1 MSLTCKIWK
10 EIAGHNMINTLPQT
24 ISLYSSSSRST
35 VSSLIRDMKVE
46 KSDLQFLVN
55 RISSM
60 AIDQNYSS
68 TRVPMFSLITKEV
81 LMDSFRNLFL
91 RIQNLFDAA
100 NATGIALNS
109 MVDVFSSEV
118 QKVENDINKLEL
130 FIDNYEFIS
139 GKDDLFNANYI
150 EKFDS
155 FVNDYKSDN
164 ITFTIPDRDSQI
176 FSDTGNGFIDSVSGV
191 FKIGSRQNARN
202 IIKNIKSI
210 KIKNNYNNYITTNGN
225 FENLFND
232 NFSDSWSVTV
242 KSPVIL
248 TTQLSDYVGY
258 LNYDYSKL
266 TGAVTVV
273 ELELLRPIY
282 IDTIRMQPNQS
293 TNFRL
298 LQVVAFHEVPA
309 QANNVSPSENY
320 TILLNSP
327 ALLNRSFDLRFDK
340 KNISKFIF
348 IFNQQDYT
356 KNNRSPIS
364 SELNSKIL
372 DSFVKAIINDRKIRF
387 SKYQD
392 IMYWFF
398 RRNNTIRGIAKN
410 KKTDINY
417 YTYRFPSDF
426 DSYIYNLDEQ
436 IKEFNSL
443 ATEDRNI
450 FTNTPVFA
458 NMINAMLNSF
468 SGKYKIFDSNVY
480 TEALSGSSSS
490 SILSNPSFTFM
501 NSTNLRSDFSEQFN
515 TPAVG
520 LPSEDISSKLEI
532 LESESDYEYSFSLS
546 SIEFLETQNISAD
559 KAVFVSKKLPING
572 QVTSAKSKVYFSEN
586 MASVIQ
592 IGRDI
597 LTPASYELS
606 ISNKAIPSQE
616 SDWIPISS
624 YGSTSIDSEV
634 IFVNANSKKAELRFY
649 ATADSVILYKDGNI
663 VPRLSTNYTYSPS
676 NKTITILDPI
686 FNPNSRFVV
695 SYNLDFS
702 NSSPDEVDF
711 IRTNIFL
718 QSVRFYSSDSGSGES
733 FVSTDS
739 NLSVSLSYVP
749 YVNLQNFSNLIYNKL
764 NGTIFIGNIS
774 GYSPV
779 KVVLGDGTAAINLTN
794 YSSSAEKVSFYS
806 TNDVLFIQSGKNL
819 VFNRPINQPFTVY
832 YEYIPNDLRFRLI
845 VRKNIVDATDPIS
858 IDSVIMKMKVLNS
871 DPYYEKLNAAML

>member
-1 MSLTCKIWK
+1 MCLIYRTWK
-10 EIAGHNMINTLPQT
+10 EIVGEIMIATLPQT

-46 KSDLQFLVN
+46 KADLQFLVN

-60 AIDQNYSS
+60 SIDQNYSS
-68 TRVPMFSLITKEV
+68 SRIPMFSLITKEV
-81 LMDSFRNLFL
+81 LMDSFRNSFL
-91 RIQNLFDAA
+91 RIQNLYDAA

-109 MVDVFSSEV
+109 MIDVFSSEV
-118 QKVENDINKLEL
+118 EKVENDLNKLEL

-164 ITFTIPDRDSQI
+164 INFTIPDRDNQS
-176 FSDTGNGFIDSVSGV
+176 FSDTGNGFIDPINGV

-202 IIKNIKSI
+202 IIRNIKSI
-210 KIKNNYNNYITTNGN
+210 KIKSNYTNYITSNSN

-242 KSPVIL
+242 KSPIIL
-248 TTQLSDYVGY
+248 STQLTDYLGY
-258 LNYDYSKL
+258 FNYDYTRI

-273 ELELLRPIY
+273 ELELVRPIY

-293 TNFRL
+293 TNLRL
-298 LQVVAFHEVPA
+298 LQAVAFHEMPV
-309 QANNVSPSENY
+309 QSNNVAPSENF
-320 TILLNSP
+320 TVLLNSP

-340 KNISKFIF
+340 KNITKFIF
-348 IFNQQDYT
+348 IFNQQDYI
-356 KNNRSPIS
+356 KNNNTPIS
-364 SELNSKIL
+364 SELNSKVL
-372 DSFVKAIINDRKIRF
+372 DSFVRAVIDDRKVRF
-387 SKYQD
+387 SKFQD
-392 IMYWFF
+392 IVYWFF
-398 RRNNTIRGIAKN
+398 KRNSTIKGISKN

-443 ATEDRNI
+443 IIEDRNV
-450 FTNTPVFA
+450 FSNTPLFV
-458 NMINAMLNSF
+458 NMINSMLNSF
-468 SGKYKIFDSNVY
+468 SGKYKIFDSNIY
-480 TEALSGSSSS
+480 TEALSGASSSS
-490 SILSNPSFTFM
+490 VLANPSFTFM

-515 TPAVG
+515 TPALG
-520 LPSEDISSKLEI
+520 LPDSMASKDLSV

-546 SIEFLETQNISAD
+546 SIEFLETQNADTD

-572 QVTSAKSKVYFSEN
+572 QVTSAKAKIYFSSN
-586 MASVIQ
+586 MAGVIQ
-592 IGRDI
+592 VNRDI
-597 LTPASYELS
+597 LSPASYELS
-606 ISNKAIPSQE
+606 ISNKAIPAQE

-624 YGSTSIDSEV
+624 YGGSSVESEV
-634 IFVNANSKKAELRFY
+634 IFVNGNTKKAELRFY
-649 ATADSVILYKDGNI
+649 ARADSVTLFKDGQI
-663 VPRLSTNYTYSPS
+663 VSKLSTNYTYSPT
-676 NKTITILDPI
+676 NKTITLSDNIY
-686 FNPNSRFVV
+686 NSSSRYVV
-695 SYNLDFS
+695 SYDLDFS
-702 NSSPDEVDF
+702 ISSPDEVDF

-718 QSVRFYSSDSGSGES
+718 QSVRFYSSDIGSGQR
-733 FVSTDS
+733 FASTDS
-739 NLSVSLSYVP
+739 SASVKLDYVP
-749 YVNLQNFSNLIYNKL
+749 YVNTQGISNLVYNKI

-779 KVVLGDGTAAINLTN
+779 KVVLSDGTTAINLTN

-806 TNDVLFIQSGKNL
+806 TSDALFIQSGKNL
-819 VFNRPINQPFTVY
+819 VFNRSINQPFTVY

-845 VRKNIVDATDPIS
+845 VRKNIVDATDPVS

-871 DPYYEKLNAAML
+871 DPYYDKLNTQML